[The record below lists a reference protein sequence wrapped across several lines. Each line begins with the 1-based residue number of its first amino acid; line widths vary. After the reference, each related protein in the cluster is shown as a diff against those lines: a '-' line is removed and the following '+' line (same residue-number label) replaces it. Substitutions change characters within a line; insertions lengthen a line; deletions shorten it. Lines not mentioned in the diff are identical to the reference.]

1 MERKIDALG
10 DSGRQLY
17 LAVLFCFPFH
27 LLKAE
32 LLMLLDRVTRSNI
45 FGSVINKGFLT
56 AIYETA
62 YALIA
67 RIRETN

>member
-1 MERKIDALG
+1 
-10 DSGRQLY
+10 
-17 LAVLFCFPFH
+17 
-27 LLKAE
+27 
-32 LLMLLDRVTRSNI
+32 MLLDRVTRSNI

-67 RIRETN
+67 RIRDELNL